1 MLGRKSANWWLC
13 ELRGTLNIG
22 KHSKYRPSD
31 DEIGFIDIY
40 VTLKR
45 NRKIFL
51 SAVIFTFLCSV
62 FVAYIKCFPN
72 PPSEKT
78 TVPKIEYSLW
88 LEIGKLYA
96 VNSPRRLLLDNPNNA
111 VEKLKNIYVQK
122 AINEFGKSGIK
133 GLSLSSVSVDTP
145 KKSKLTVLKIIG
157 DEKSSK
163 SYEEVLN
170 IIANHLLE
178 EHKSKFDVKDNIKV
192 KLQPTRILQQF
203 KKRIPSADKKNIL
216 FLIPLLGIIFGV
228 FVGFL
233 AIFVKDFFAK
243 VKQAEESRETVN
255 KKTI

>member
-1 MLGRKSANWWLC
+1 M
-13 ELRGTLNIG
+13 G

-31 DEIGFIDIY
+31 DEIGLIDIY
-40 VTLKR
+40 LTLKR
-45 NRKIFL
+45 KRKIFL

-62 FVAYIKCFPN
+62 FVAYITYFPN

-88 LEIGKLYA
+88 LEIGKLYT
-96 VNSPRRLLLDNPNNA
+96 VNSPRKLLLDDPNNA
-111 VEKLKNIYVQK
+111 VEKLKNIYAQK
-122 AINEFGKSGIK
+122 TINEFGKSGIK
-133 GLSLSSVSVDTP
+133 GLSLSSVSIAARD
-145 KKSKLTVLKIIG
+145 KSELIVLKIIG

-163 SYEEVLN
+163 RYEEVLN

-178 EHKSKFDVKDNIKV
+178 EHNSKFDVKDNIKL
-192 KLQPTRILQQF
+192 KLQPTRNFQQF
-203 KKRIPSADKKNIL
+203 KKRIPSAEYKKNIL

-243 VKQAEESRETVN
+243 VKQAEESRASLIFQYRQEA
-255 KKTI
+255 